1 MTYPYLFMQVCCK
14 DLWYLETDKP
24 STPGRVQ
31 LVRASTNSLEV
42 CWGSVPQADA
52 YLLQIQKYDMPPTA
66 TAAATTP
73 NANVT
78 PSPITTSSGTVAP
91 IITQPVAAQ
100 VPSAVVPAM
109 NMMPV
114 SASPITAQVASPL
127 RTTSTPTIIRMAS
140 PLTPGTSGAGLVRPG
155 LGTNVVRVRAAGKSY
170 QFHI

>member
-1 MTYPYLFMQVCCK
+1 
-14 DLWYLETDKP
+14 
-24 STPGRVQ
+24 
-31 LVRASTNSLEV
+31 
-42 CWGSVPQADA
+42 
-52 YLLQIQKYDMPPTA
+52 MPPTA

-73 NANVT
+73 NSNVT

-91 IITQPVAAQ
+91 IITQPAAAQ

-140 PLTPGTSGAGLVRPG
+140 PLTPGTSAAGIVRPG
-155 LGTNVVRVRAAGKSY
+155 LGTNVVRVRAAGKQY
-170 QFHI
+170 HVHI